1 MVSVGKKVTVSCLDC
16 DNSIQLD
23 FQPVVGQIIT
33 CPSCDAELEVTSVN
47 PIELD
52 FYFEGWDEDWDDDD
66 DDDLDEDWEE
76 DEDWDEEEED

>member
-1 MVSVGKKVTVSCLDC
+1 MVTVGKKVTVSCLDC
-16 DNSIQLD
+16 DNRIQLD

-52 FYFEGWDEDWDDDD
+52 FYFEGWDEDLDDDE
-66 DDDLDEDWEE
+66 DLDEDW
-76 DEDWDEEEED
+76 DEDWDEEED

>member
-16 DNSIQLD
+16 DNSIQLE
-23 FQPVVGQIIT
+23 FQPVAGQIIT

-52 FYFEGWDEDWDDDD
+52 FYFEGWDEDWDDDEED
-66 DDDLDEDWEE
+66 SDEDWDD
-76 DEDWDEEEED
+76 DEDWDEEED